1 MPVSL
6 PSKPPIKNCQVKIRL
21 LLFGAFKEI
30 TIFSLLVDG
39 VQKLLLWR
47 EQLVKEYARISDLL
61 KEKSLREPERA
72 LGADKALKPRT
83 CNRYIKLIYK
93 INNELERIKD
103 GTYGYCE
110 ETGKEIGI
118 KRLEARPIATL
129 SIEARERYEQMKRI
143 TQAGH

>member
-1 MPVSL
+1 MREL
-6 PSKPPIKNCQVKIRL
+6 E
-21 LLFGAFKEI
+21 GALE
-30 TIFSLLVDG
+30 
-39 VQKLLLWR
+39 
-47 EQLVKEYARISDLL
+47 
-61 KEKSLREPERA
+61 
-72 LGADKALKPRT
+72 ADKALKLRP

-129 SIEARERYEQMKRI
+129 SIEAQERHEQMERI
-143 TQAGH
+143 TRAGQ